1 MNGGEGGGMRGS
13 PSGAAPAVPS
23 GGGGGG
29 GRRRRREARATDTDS
44 KPLYQNRP
52 VKEAAVML
60 LSTSLIQTPLKLYNN
75 CTSRFRDSRR
85 DTTARRLAERPTAS
99 ADGIKA
105 GGEHVGKA
113 ALSVERFKR
122 YLPVSTS
129 DSS

>member
-1 MNGGEGGGMRGS
+1 MYGEVKIY
-13 PSGAAPAVPS
+13 AASRLEWLPVLALKQAPVGQHQRCPPAVAAAV
-23 GGGGGG
+23 GGGGG
-29 GRRRRREARATDTDS
+29 GRLA
-44 KPLYQNRP
+44 P
-52 VKEAAVML
+52 
-60 LSTSLIQTPLKLYNN
+60 LIQKLYNN